1 MDNNKTVKNSKKVPS
16 RRKIATI
23 EIATIAL
30 LGAALGYTGVS
41 TDDARDAA
49 TPEQREH
56 IAPVAVTM
64 TMEGIAAACFL
75 AAGLM
80 LKKRQ
85 KQR

>member
-16 RRKIATI
+16 RRK
-23 EIATIAL
+23 IATIAL

-85 KQR
+85 NQR